1 MEPNIKKIWGIAKS
15 PELKLTDEE
24 LHLVVQAHTGKDSIK
39 ALNKREFQTVIR
51 VLGSM
56 KDSAKKSER
65 GRSRFSGNTA
75 TENQRKKIFKLTQEL
90 GWDKPSRVN
99 GMCRKM
105 FGVGAVEWLDYQQ
118 CSKLIEA
125 LKSMAKRQRR
135 GRMKDC
141 SLVIKVSND
150 VVSFE
155 GQNISIEE
163 LAAVSGFL
171 QVFIG
176 TEGLK
181 RGLDMDEVKNNM
193 LDIHLAAMETIEEQ
207 LRAGEL
213 DPDDSS

>member
-1 MEPNIKKIWGIAKS
+1 
-15 PELKLTDEE
+15 
-24 LHLVVQAHTGKDSIK
+24 
-39 ALNKREFQTVIR
+39 
-51 VLGSM
+51 
-56 KDSAKKSER
+56 
-65 GRSRFSGNTA
+65 
-75 TENQRKKIFKLTQEL
+75 
-90 GWDKPSRVN
+90 
-99 GMCRKM
+99 
-105 FGVGAVEWLDYQQ
+105 
-118 CSKLIEA
+118 
-125 LKSMAKRQRR
+125 
-135 GRMKDC
+135 MKDC

-176 TEGLK
+176 TEGMK

>member
-39 ALNKREFQTVIR
+39 ALNKRELQTVIR

-125 LKSMAKRQRR
+125 LKSMANR
-135 GRMKDC
+135 
-141 SLVIKVSND
+141 LVITVSDD

-176 TEGLK
+176 TEGMK

-207 LRAGEL
+207 IRAGEL

>member
-1 MEPNIKKIWGIAKS
+1 
-15 PELKLTDEE
+15 
-24 LHLVVQAHTGKDSIK
+24 
-39 ALNKREFQTVIR
+39 
-51 VLGSM
+51 
-56 KDSAKKSER
+56 
-65 GRSRFSGNTA
+65 
-75 TENQRKKIFKLTQEL
+75 
-90 GWDKPSRVN
+90 
-99 GMCRKM
+99 
-105 FGVGAVEWLDYQQ
+105 
-118 CSKLIEA
+118 
-125 LKSMAKRQRR
+125 
-135 GRMKDC
+135 MKDC
-141 SLVIKVSND
+141 RLVITVSDD

-207 LRAGEL
+207 IRAGEL

>member
-1 MEPNIKKIWGIAKS
+1 
-15 PELKLTDEE
+15 
-24 LHLVVQAHTGKDSIK
+24 
-39 ALNKREFQTVIR
+39 
-51 VLGSM
+51 
-56 KDSAKKSER
+56 
-65 GRSRFSGNTA
+65 
-75 TENQRKKIFKLTQEL
+75 
-90 GWDKPSRVN
+90 
-99 GMCRKM
+99 
-105 FGVGAVEWLDYQQ
+105 
-118 CSKLIEA
+118 
-125 LKSMAKRQRR
+125 
-135 GRMKDC
+135 MKDC
-141 SLVIKVSND
+141 RLVITVSDD

-207 LRAGEL
+207 VRAGEL

>member
-1 MEPNIKKIWGIAKS
+1 
-15 PELKLTDEE
+15 
-24 LHLVVQAHTGKDSIK
+24 
-39 ALNKREFQTVIR
+39 
-51 VLGSM
+51 
-56 KDSAKKSER
+56 
-65 GRSRFSGNTA
+65 
-75 TENQRKKIFKLTQEL
+75 
-90 GWDKPSRVN
+90 
-99 GMCRKM
+99 
-105 FGVGAVEWLDYQQ
+105 
-118 CSKLIEA
+118 
-125 LKSMAKRQRR
+125 
-135 GRMKDC
+135 MKDC
-141 SLVIKVSND
+141 SLVIKVSNN